1 MFLVCTEVCWPYVG
15 VMNPGS
21 EAVDSECGGG
31 SQDNYVG
38 PLPAWFEG
46 LTMVSLDEYPV
57 SWLVAM
63 RFWHRISLVKSL
75 QSGPD
80 ILVSALEG
88 LERTD
93 KHIIIRIKGINDL
106 RL

>member
-1 MFLVCTEVCWPYVG
+1 MAKNTQFSWRRGALFLVCTEVCWPYVG

-63 RFWHRISLVKSL
+63 RFWHRMSRKEPSVWSRH
-75 QSGPD
+75 PC
-80 ILVSALEG
+80 
-88 LERTD
+88 ERV
-93 KHIIIRIKGINDL
+93 GGFGENG
-106 RL
+106 